1 MNNSLNINIPKMVTS
16 SPYLRRAINCNSS
29 ANRVKIESEITKQ
42 NILAQFETFP
52 SVSSLLKET
61 VGSLKLYPQESSN
74 EYSGIQLSK
83 PQSEHVYLH
92 QSCPPSR
99 RLVSL
104 SNSLKNR
111 LSPMVSGNLTTLS
124 QPV

>member
-16 SPYLRRAINCNSS
+16 SPYLGRAINCNSS
-29 ANRVKIESEITKQ
+29 ANRVKIESEVTKQ
-42 NILAQFETFP
+42 NILARFETFP
-52 SVSSLLKET
+52 AVRNLLRETVSSLN
-61 VGSLKLYPQESSN
+61 LYSHESSN
-74 EYSGIQLSK
+74 EYPGIQLSK

-92 QSCPPSR
+92 QSCPPPR

-104 SNSLKNR
+104 SNSSKNR
-111 LSPMVSGNLTTLS
+111 LSPMVSDNLTTLS